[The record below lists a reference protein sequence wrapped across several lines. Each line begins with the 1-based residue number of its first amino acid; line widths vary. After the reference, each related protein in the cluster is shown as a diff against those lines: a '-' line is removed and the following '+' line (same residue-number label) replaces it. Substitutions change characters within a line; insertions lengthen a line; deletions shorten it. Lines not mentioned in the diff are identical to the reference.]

1 MRINRPLDEV
11 LGNRNHVRVLRHLI
25 LFPSPVIT
33 GRGIARELGMSHVSC
48 IRSLNELEAIGAL
61 VRKRVGTSATYEVPE
76 SSILFSK
83 MIKPLFVKE
92 SRLLDGLVGRL
103 LDGIEKEVQAVFLYG
118 SVARAEETASSD
130 IDLLVILKSGV
141 NKGTIGKKLASNRS
155 ETSSLY
161 LVGIHVIA
169 YSYNEYQKHKRQG
182 LPLIKEV
189 LSEGRLLFG
198 NEV

>member
-33 GRGIARELGMSHVSC
+33 GRGIARELGMSHGSC